1 MSKSCWHQNQKL
13 LSSSAQCGA
22 WGKETDVSADEELPN
37 CHTPYW
43 CRQNQTPCKARCAWN
58 SLSCPSFFVIY
69 TYTNTQRATGCVSNL
84 SYVSKIT
91 SFGQWCNIT
100 RTDTVSGLCFL
111 VCELSSQGFCCFA
124 SDVLKIQTIFRY
136 TPKFNYHVLTIDPH
150 TQQLNLTETIIII
163 PTECHD
169 LIMTSIN
176 KIPAE
181 NILMLK
187 KLQRKQNIV
196 STVPNVK
203 CVNC

>member
-1 MSKSCWHQNQKL
+1 MRKRLMFLLMRSCQTVIHPTDAGRIKHHVKHDVHEILSLAL
-13 LSSSAQCGA
+13 L
-22 WGKETDVSADEELPN
+22 
-37 CHTPYW
+37 
-43 CRQNQTPCKARCAWN
+43 
-58 SLSCPSFFVIY
+58 FFVIY
-69 TYTNTQRATGCVSNL
+69 TYTNTQRAIGCVSNL

-136 TPKFNYHVLTIDPH
+136 TPKCNYHVLTIDPH